1 MMQEDEPNW
10 EKFDIGYRGPR
21 KSYAHVS
28 INKRGKL
35 QLNTFL
41 MESLGFPEAVS
52 LYYDRSR
59 SWIGIK
65 PGKIADPDT
74 LRVSL
79 RDGRRY
85 GEVYALSFLRSHAI
99 KINRTLAASHI
110 TTAPDGT
117 LVVDLEK
124 CERSVERKRTL
135 SPKDQRQSALDLL
148 QNNAP

>member
-28 INKRGKL
+28 INKRGKF

-41 MESLGFPEAVS
+41 MESLDFPEAVS

-117 LVVDLEK
+117 LVVDLGKTLEICRK
-124 CERSVERKRTL
+124 KTNVVPERPTTVGS
-135 SPKDQRQSALDLL
+135 
-148 QNNAP
+148 

>member
-65 PGKIADPDT
+65 PGKMTDRDT
-74 LRVSL
+74 LPVNL
-79 RDGRRY
+79 RHDRGH
-85 GEVYALSFLRSHAI
+85 GEVCALSFFRHYGI
-99 KINRTLAASHI
+99 KVKNTLVTNSI
-110 TTAPDGT
+110 TKTPDGT
-117 LVVDLEK
+117 LVVDLGKTLEICRK
-124 CERSVERKRTL
+124 KTNVVPERPTTVGS
-135 SPKDQRQSALDLL
+135 
-148 QNNAP
+148 

>member
-28 INKRGKL
+28 INKRGKF

-41 MESLGFPEAVS
+41 MESLNFPEAVS

-65 PGKIADPDT
+65 PGKMTDRDT
-74 LRVSL
+74 LPVNL
-79 RDGRRY
+79 RHDRGH
-85 GEVYALSFLRSHAI
+85 GEVYAVSFFRHYGI
-99 KINRTLAASHI
+99 RINRTLAASHI

>member
-65 PGKIADPDT
+65 PGKMTDRDT
-74 LRVSL
+74 LPVNL
-79 RDGRRY
+79 RHDRGH
-85 GEVYALSFLRSHAI
+85 GEVCALSFLRCYGI

-117 LVVDLEK
+117 LVVDLGKTLEICRK
-124 CERSVERKRTL
+124 KTNVVPERPTTVGS
-135 SPKDQRQSALDLL
+135 
-148 QNNAP
+148 